1 MIRKIILAFI
11 LLFVLTWIIFAHFAK
26 SKLIS
31 LINNSQTDNIKIYY
45 KDINISGFPFD
56 WKIKFTSPKLTII
69 DQDSS
74 QEIASDYLTFSFNYK
89 LSKAKLDFGKL
100 LFYNTENDEE
110 PIKYTLH
117 AQEDIV
123 FFIDFTDLLYKIN
136 VSNSLTKIIKNI
148 EFSNPSIV
156 TFVTNG
162 NEIFDLTRINVKL
175 NSKMMD
181 ITQTISLKLSGCYKS
196 SSNDRVINNADCVLD
211 ANYIVSDNS
220 NAAKNNNFDYKIQ
233 LLNAKVNLNNSSLDL
248 KGSVALSS
256 NNSPQGKI
264 SIELV
269 DYANFI
275 DFLLPDDFIFSKS
288 DAKDFIAKAAA
299 VELNNEVTNKINFDL
314 EFSNKTISLGRLNLS
329 EQINN

>member
-1 MIRKIILAFI
+1 
-11 LLFVLTWIIFAHFAK
+11 
-26 SKLIS
+26 
-31 LINNSQTDNIKIYY
+31 
-45 KDINISGFPFD
+45 
-56 WKIKFTSPKLTII
+56 
-69 DQDSS
+69 
-74 QEIASDYLTFSFNYK
+74 
-89 LSKAKLDFGKL
+89 
-100 LFYNTENDEE
+100 
-110 PIKYTLH
+110 
-117 AQEDIV
+117 
-123 FFIDFTDLLYKIN
+123 
-136 VSNSLTKIIKNI
+136 
-148 EFSNPSIV
+148 
-156 TFVTNG
+156 
-162 NEIFDLTRINVKL
+162 
-175 NSKMMD
+175 MMD